1 MSVQINIRVDE
12 RMVEALDQLAAEEG
26 KRRGEVVREAFLRRL
41 AEARSARTDLIY
53 ERAYGE
59 QPDTP
64 DELRRAEQAAA
75 RLTADEP
82 WEPWW

>member
-12 RMVEALDQLAAEEG
+12 RTVEALDHLAAEEG
-26 KRRGEVVREAFLRRL
+26 RTRAEVVRDALVRRL
-41 AEARSARTDLIY
+41 AEARRARIDLTY
-53 ERAYGE
+53 GQAYAE
-59 QPDTP
+59 QPETP

-75 RLTADEP
+75 RLTAEEP